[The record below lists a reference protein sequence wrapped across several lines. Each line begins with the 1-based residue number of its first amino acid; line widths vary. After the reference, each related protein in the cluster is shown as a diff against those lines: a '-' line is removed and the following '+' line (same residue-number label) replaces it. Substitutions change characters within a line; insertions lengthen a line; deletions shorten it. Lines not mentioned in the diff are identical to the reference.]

1 MDFRVVWLSGIVLG
15 SATVAAAC
23 EAPDPGEVT
32 FSERSRAESSSGASG
47 QASSSSGDGTSSSSS
62 SGGADGGGEGGVAD
76 PVFGTEAF
84 AAGNPG
90 QNANGATGVHAGSVE
105 GKDCMVAGCHLDTG
119 PKWGFG
125 GTVYSAANGGTT
137 VKNAEV
143 RVTGPDGKT
152 FGSAYTDDNGN
163 FWFDGAGA
171 KPPANSRVGVRDGTK
186 VKLMVGTVAGD
197 SGSACNSTACHGNG
211 AMRIYL
217 N

>member
-1 MDFRVVWLSGIVLG
+1 MDYRVVWLSGIVAGTAAAG
-15 SATVAAAC
+15 SAC

-32 FSERSRAESSSGASG
+32 FSERSKTESASGSSGVSPTD
-47 QASSSSGDGTSSSSS
+47 DGGSSSS
-62 SGGADGGGEGGVAD
+62 SGGADGGGEGGAPD
-76 PVFGTEAF
+76 PVFGNEAF
-84 AAGNPG
+84 APGNPG
-90 QNANGATGVHAGSVE
+90 QNANGATATHGGTVE
-105 GKDCMVAGCHLDTG
+105 GKACMIAGCHLDTG

-125 GTVYSAANGGTT
+125 GTVYTALNGGTT

-171 KPPANSRVGVRDGTK
+171 KPPANSRVGVRNATK
-186 VKLMVGTVAGD
+186 SMIMTGTVAGD
-197 SGSACNSTACHGNG
+197 TGADCNSAGCHGAA

-217 N
+217 SP